1 MSVTSYILHGIDIVT
16 TLKLMYFI
24 SVPDAKRSRLTHAQ
38 PEYVTFAAAS
48 GPSLEVC
55 TEKLSQ
61 FYINC
66 QMSSDTWPP
75 LKIATFV
82 QLALVKQRE
91 GTKHSDFR
99 TVQKDIDEVC
109 GQKTSISLDDLF
121 TGIDSGSLIL
131 LEGRPG
137 SGKTTL
143 MSKISCDWGNKKIL
157 PQAKIVILVQ
167 LRRLNRKRNIYLHD
181 LIKTACSTLSSD
193 EINWLTA
200 YIERK
205 CGEDV
210 VMMFDGYDEYAPG
223 ASEDNFVHKIVTKK
237 FLSKS
242 IVIVSS
248 RPAATTHFR
257 EDAKRYIEVVGFL
270 KPQVC
275 DYVRTYYKYK
285 NTEKAEVLI
294 NEEKADI
301 LIKHLESHP
310 HLFNIC
316 YLPLHCAMFVFL
328 SENSTVLPK
337 TETDF
342 YRDFTL
348 SILIRSCRKR
358 RYIPDNQPYVLASFD
373 DLQDREK
380 EMFNLICKMAFEATI
395 ESKQVFSYTEIRN
408 IDIQQGTSG
417 SDESSLG
424 LIVIDRFLFK
434 YGLDKTYSFLHLTL
448 QEYLSA
454 LYLVKL
460 DCDKIKEI
468 IKEPNN
474 SASLSVTYQF
484 LCGIMDYSKASSKA
498 IFDSILE
505 ATSSNHLCHVQCSY
519 EFQCPLSCTHV
530 FNFHDGSFVFKN
542 LIPSDS
548 TSLVYFLANARYD
561 NIEIQLESCSFGV
574 HEYEAVLQVLGP
586 GDVCTVCACTHTTH
600 YISMLVYD

>member
-1 MSVTSYILHGIDIVT
+1 MMY
-16 TLKLMYFI
+16 TLNIHFI
-24 SVPDAKRSRLTHAQ
+24 SVPAAKRPRLTHAQ
-38 PEYVTFAAAS
+38 PEYVTVDAAS
-48 GPSLEVC
+48 SPSLEFC

-82 QLALVKQRE
+82 QLALIKQRE
-91 GTKHSDFR
+91 GSKHSDFR

-121 TGIDSGSLIL
+121 MGIGSGSLIL

-167 LRRLNRKRNIYLHD
+167 LRRFNRKGNIYLHD
-181 LIKTACSTLSSD
+181 LIEAACSTLSSD
-193 EINWLTA
+193 EIKWLTA

-205 CGEDV
+205 CGEEV

-257 EDAKRYIEVVGFL
+257 KDAKRYIEVVGFL
-270 KPQVC
+270 KPQVY
-275 DYVRTYYKYK
+275 DSVRTYYYD
-285 NTEKAEVLI
+285 NA
-294 NEEKADI
+294 EKADI

-310 HLFNIC
+310 NLLNIC

-328 SENSTVLPK
+328 SENFTILPK

-358 RYIPDNQPYVLASFD
+358 RCIPDNQPYVLASFD
-373 DLQDREK
+373 SLQDPEK
-380 EMFNLICKMAFEATI
+380 PMFNLICKMAFEATI
-395 ESKQVFSYTEIRN
+395 ESKQVFSFTELRSIEILR
-408 IDIQQGTSG
+408 GTSG

-434 YGLDKTYSFLHLTL
+434 YGLDETYSFLHLTL

-454 LYLVKL
+454 LYLAKL
-460 DCDKIKEI
+460 DCDKTIEI
-468 IKEPNN
+468 IELPNN
-474 SASLSVTYQF
+474 SGPLSVTLRF
-484 LCGIMDYSKASSKA
+484 LCGMMDYSKPSS
-498 IFDSILE
+498 
-505 ATSSNHLCHVQCSY
+505 
-519 EFQCPLSCTHV
+519 
-530 FNFHDGSFVFKN
+530 
-542 LIPSDS
+542 
-548 TSLVYFLANARYD
+548 
-561 NIEIQLESCSFGV
+561 
-574 HEYEAVLQVLGP
+574 
-586 GDVCTVCACTHTTH
+586 
-600 YISMLVYD
+600 